1 MKISLK
7 RSVLAAAL
15 VVVLAAALGVSQFSF
30 YVIPPGG
37 MAPQGRILLTSKLEN
52 IRFIDS
58 PKAMCKR
65 QSTGAPDEWCQVS
78 ATAFVVDN
86 SKIFA
91 RLPYVKSL
99 EFALPR

>member
-1 MKISLK
+1 MKINSK
-7 RSVLAAAL
+7 KIFLAAAL
-15 VVVLAAALGVSQFSF
+15 VLLVTGAVCVNKFSF

-37 MAPQGRILLTSKLEN
+37 MAPQGKILLTSKLEN
-52 IRFIDS
+52 INFVDS

-78 ATAFVVDN
+78 AIAFVVDN

-91 RLPYVKSL
+91 RLPYFKL
-99 EFALPR
+99 PEFVVQR